1 MWRKWTGVA
10 AFLAFAGV
18 AYGQGMETA
27 PGGSS
32 GAQTVKKVVYVVQPT
47 DTLWDIAGRF
57 LNSPYYWPKIWERN
71 SFITDPNLIFPG
83 DVLNLYPES
92 EKLTPEAVETVPK
105 MGEEKP
111 QAGATV
117 PSTEQPQAG
126 GTETKVVRNEYGQVV
141 KVIYKE
147 PSGTGWIESAEFEKA
162 GKIVKTTED
171 HMMVA
176 AYDHVWVDLGAAKGV
191 KVGDIFSIF
200 KIEQTIYH
208 PVTKNKLGYKI
219 LNLGQLQVVTLN
231 ENAAEAEIIQSY
243 YDTQVGDY
251 IRPYVPPLSAE
262 VPVVASAANLE
273 GYVVASRRDTPSFGQ
288 NDIVYIDLGKSQGVV
303 PGNAFEVYEP
313 GVSVQDKG
321 RRLLLPDVVIGTL
334 VVLDARDNTSVA
346 LVTESSRE
354 FAVGNKIR
362 TAPSK

>member
-10 AFLAFAGV
+10 ALLAVSWV
-18 AYGQGMETA
+18 AFGQGMGTA

-32 GAQTVKKVVYVVQPT
+32 GKQTVKKVVYVVQPA

-92 EKLTPEAVETVPK
+92 EKLTPEVVETVPK

-117 PSTEQPQAG
+117 TTPRPEAG
-126 GTETKVVRNEYGQVV
+126 GTETKVVRDEYGRAVR
-141 KVIYKE
+141 VIYKE
-147 PSGTGWIESAEFEKA
+147 PSGTGWIESGEFEKA
-162 GKIVKTTED
+162 GRIVKTTED
-171 HMMVA
+171 HKMVA
-176 AYDHVWVDLGAAKGV
+176 AYEHVWVNLGEAMGV

-200 KIEQTIYH
+200 KIDKTIYH
-208 PVTKNKLGYKI
+208 PVTKKKLGYKI
-219 LNLGQLQVVTLN
+219 LNLGKLQVVNLN
-231 ENAAEAEIIQSY
+231 ENAAEGEIIQSY
-243 YDTQVGDY
+243 NDAQVGDY

-262 VPVVASAANLE
+262 VPVVAGTTKLE
-273 GYVVASRRDTPSFGQ
+273 GYVVASLRDTPSFGQ
-288 NDIVYIDLGKSQGVV
+288 NDIVYIDLGKNQGVV
-303 PGNAFEVYEP
+303 PGNAFEIYEP
-313 GVSVQDKG
+313 GANVSDKG
-321 RRLLLPDVVIGTL
+321 KKLRLPDVVIGVL

-346 LVTESSRE
+346 LVTESLRE
-354 FAVGNKIR
+354 MILGNRIR
-362 TAPSK
+362 TAPSR